1 MIEVERISVSSTN
14 PEAYLAV
21 CAENDGKK
29 KPAVLIYPGGAYR
42 YLSEGERFPVADYF
56 EKKGFRPFILMYS
69 VGEKAHYPDPLIEGS
84 RAVWEI
90 RRNAAKY
97 GVNPD
102 QITLVGFSAGA
113 HAAMMLA
120 TLWQDDASR
129 FGTDIPYGGNR
140 PNATVTGYTPTTFE
154 DFFDKPEN
162 AVASQDGMGPEIVLG
177 KEGTRWADYRSLTV
191 HNFVTELAPPA
202 FLWKTSSDYPGFST
216 KYAQACKEHGVE
228 CELHIFSD
236 RNRCVAMEFD
246 PERAMKY
253 RPEIS
258 QNTQLWRELAVNWL
272 HDIYNDR

>member
-1 MIEVERISVSSTN
+1 MDHVKRIAMSDTN
-14 PEAYLAV
+14 PAAYLEVYAR
-21 CAENDGKK
+21 NDGKK

-42 YLSEGERFPVADYF
+42 FLSEAERFPIIDF
-56 EKKGFRPFILMYS
+56 FKGKGFQPFVLMYS
-69 VGEKAHYPDPLIEGS
+69 VGKNAHYPDPLIES
-84 RAVWEI
+84 SKAVWEI
-90 RRNAAKY
+90 RKNAEEY

-129 FGTDIPYGGNR
+129 EGTNIPYGGNR

-162 AVASQDGMGPEIVLG
+162 VMATQDGVGPEVVLG
-177 KEGTRWADYRSLTV
+177 KSGTRWADYKSLTV
-191 HNFVTELAPPA
+191 HNFVTELTPPA
-202 FLWKTSSDYPGFST
+202 FLWKTSADLPGSST

-236 RNRCVAMEFD
+236 KNRCAAMEFD
-246 PERAMKY
+246 KGLAWEY
-253 RPEIS
+253 RSGIS
-258 QNTQLWRELAVNWL
+258 SNTKLWGELAVNWL
-272 HDIYNDR
+272 YYIYEI